1 MAFVENQVLE
11 MWLNVTT
18 QNTNLSGFIIPT
30 LTLLRQVKRNGIAK
44 NARMGKIKYKSNLA
58 TISS

>member
-18 QNTNLSGFIIPT
+18 QNTNLSGFIIPI
-30 LTLLRQVKRNGIAK
+30 LTLLREVKRNGIAK
-44 NARMGKIKYKSNLA
+44 MQGWGK
-58 TISS
+58 